1 MKKIIIIS
9 GATTSGKTKAAVDM
23 CRKENG
29 EIISCDSRQVYKYLD
44 VGANKEGVLL
54 ENGLREISGIA
65 QYLTDLIEPSEI
77 YNAADFVKDAD
88 IVIEKIYEKGKTPI
102 VAGGTGFYIKALLYG
117 LNEMPAADEILRKE
131 LKLKT
136 AQEQYDM
143 LLKLDPQSAQKNE
156 KNPQR
161 LLRALEVN
169 LLSGKTMTEH
179 FKPKKQRYDFKHYCI
194 SVENKILY
202 ERINDRCKEML
213 SKGMIEETQ
222 KVLQMGFEKNCPAL
236 SAIGYRHV
244 VRYLDG
250 EISKNE
256 VLEKFSTD
264 TRHYAKR
271 QNTWFRSQPDIEFIE
286 GVL

>member
-1 MKKIIIIS
+1 MKKIIVIS
-9 GATTSGKTKAAVDM
+9 GATASGKTSAAVDM
-23 CRKENG
+23 CKKENG
-29 EIISCDSRQVYKYLD
+29 EIVSCDSRQVYKYLD

-54 ENGLREISGIA
+54 ENGLREISGIV
-65 QYLTDLIEPSEI
+65 QHITDLIEPSET
-77 YNAADFVKDAD
+77 YSAAEFVRDAD
-88 IVIEKIYEKGKTPI
+88 AAIEKIAKKGKTPI

-117 LNEMPAADEILRKE
+117 LNEMPAADENLRKE

-136 AQEQYDM
+136 AQEQYDA

-169 LLSGKTMTEH
+169 ILSGKTMSEH
-179 FKPKKQRYDFKHYCI
+179 FKPTSPRYDFKHYCI

-202 ERINDRCKEML
+202 ERINKRCENMFL
-213 SKGMIEETQ
+213 KGMIEETQ

-236 SAIGYRHV
+236 SAIGYRHI

-256 VLEKFSTD
+256 ALEKFSRD

-271 QNTWFRSQPDIEFIE
+271 QNTWFRRQPDTEFIK
-286 GVL
+286 GF